1 MKCKKASTQRDIQVG
16 QTFGEWTI
24 SSLIPGDSINVMCR
38 CSCGVER
45 KVNKYSLIYGK
56 STGCGHNKNREQ
68 IIDISGQTF
77 GEWQVLYRIDNRYYQ
92 CRCSCGVERK
102 VLREQLIRG
111 MQQSCGHTKKL
122 KNIIDI
128 TGMRFGHLRVDKY
141 LGGNKWLCTCDCGN
155 KTIHYQHNLR
165 RSDTISCGCMDDKPY
180 TKDEILDKIQAF
192 VEINKYK
199 PYRSDL
205 EDMLD
210 RSKTTIQRYI
220 EKYDLYEYLNDEF
233 NQSKPEREI
242 YDMFKEY
249 FNRHNRSVIGMELD
263 LLSKDNKLA
272 IEFNGSYWHS
282 EAFKDKQYHQSKSI
296 QCYKQ
301 GIHLIHIFEHEWN
314 NDDTREKLINL
325 IKSSLNIDDPE
336 IIQARKLKIQE
347 IDKQIAFEFLNKY
360 HLQNGMYSEINIG
373 AYHNNQLVGVMTFGA
388 QRFDKTCDYEM
399 HRMCWKTGIVCK
411 GGTERLYRYFE
422 KKYKPQRVISYCDF
436 QKFTGSQYIR
446 LGFKLDHISEPGYV
460 WWKQSGNIVM
470 TRYQSQKQR
479 LIKLGLGTKEKTE
492 DEIMYNQGFIK
503 IYNSGNLVFI
513 RE

>member
-1 MKCKKASTQRDIQVG
+1 MKCKKASTSKDVQVG
-16 QTFGEWTI
+16 QTFGEWTV
-24 SSLIPGDSINVMCR
+24 SSLIPDDSINVMCK

-45 KVNKYSLIYGK
+45 KVNRYSLIYRK

-77 GEWQVLYRIDNRYYQ
+77 GDLKAIKYAGRGYWECQ
-92 CRCSCGVERK
+92 CICGRTCHK
-102 VLREQLIRG
+102 QRQKLING
-111 MQQSCGHTKKL
+111 AQHSCGHRH
-122 KNIIDI
+122 NNQQ
-128 TGMRFGHLRVDKY
+128 
-141 LGGNKWLCTCDCGN
+141 LGQTV
-155 KTIHYQHNLR
+155 Y
-165 RSDTISCGCMDDKPY
+165 SS
-180 TKDEILDKIQAF
+180 
-192 VEINKYK
+192 
-199 PYRSDL
+199 
-205 EDMLD
+205 
-210 RSKTTIQRYI
+210 
-220 EKYDLYEYLNDEF
+220 EKYIDSIRKYIDNLIKILGIENVQVNKF
-233 NQSKPEREI
+233 NIPDDNQQFDI
-242 YDMFKEY
+242 YIPD
-249 FNRHNRSVIGMELD
+249 S
-263 LLSKDNKLA
+263 KLA

-314 NDDTREKLINL
+314 NKDTREKLINL

-347 IDKQIAFEFLNKY
+347 IDKQEAFEFLNKY
-360 HLQNGMYSEINIG
+360 HIQNGMYSEINIG

-422 KKYKPQRVISYCDF
+422 RKYKPQRVISYCDF

-446 LGFKLDHISEPGYV
+446 LGFKLDHISEPGYI
-460 WWKQSGNIVM
+460 WWKQPGNIVM

-479 LIKLGLGTKEKTE
+479 LVKLGLGTKEQTE